1 VSDIVYVKYCP
12 LCGAENP
19 RQQPFC
25 LTCQDG
31 DLTTVAVEPRRGQQP
46 PVEAEPETASA
57 GPEAAVEA
65 AEAPAPPT
73 VVLEVIDDP
82 TIRFAVLEGQ
92 TIGRTEKADLV
103 LRGVPKLDWI
113 SGMHAKFLRRGEQWY
128 VQHVAETNFI
138 RVDGELYRGHQE
150 VAIYDGTILVLSL
163 TAFRVKLT

>member
-1 VSDIVYVKYCP
+1 VSDVVYVKYCP

-25 LTCQDG
+25 LSCQDG
-31 DLTTVAVEPRRGQQP
+31 DLTTVAVEPRREQP
-46 PVEAEPETASA
+46 PSAEA
-57 GPEAAVEA
+57 
-65 AEAPAPPT
+65 APAPDAPEPAVETAAAPAMPT

-82 TIRFAVLEGQ
+82 TIRFAVAEGQ
-92 TIGRTEKADLV
+92 TIGRTETADIV

-113 SGMHAKFLRRGEQWY
+113 SGTHAKFLRRGEQWY
-128 VQHVAETNFI
+128 VQHIAETNFI